1 LTRPTRR
8 RHKQAHAPVAQLDR
22 AAAFEAAG
30 RRFDSCQARHFN
42 YAGSTGFWKKPPR
55 RLGGFRRLVQ
65 H

>member
-30 RRFDSCQARHFN
+30 RGFDSLQARQQVLGMRQKS
-42 YAGSTGFWKKPPR
+42 AGVNPGP
-55 RLGGFRRLVQ
+55 
-65 H
+65 